1 MQYLL
6 DTNICIYL
14 IKHKP
19 PKVLTRFQSL
29 SLSDIGISSIT
40 VAELEYGVY
49 KSQQQEKNRSA
60 LMQFLIPLEIVE
72 FDQTAATVYGLIRS
86 DLESKGL
93 VIGAMDMLIAAHA
106 LSRGVTLVSNNV
118 REFSRI
124 PDLLLENWA
133 ERTIATSASF

>member
-14 IKHKP
+14 IKQKP
-19 PKVLTRFQSL
+19 SKVLARFQTL
-29 SLSDIGISSIT
+29 ALSDIGISSIT

-72 FDQTAATVYGLIRS
+72 FDQAAATIYGSIRS
-86 DLESKGL
+86 DLESRGL
-93 VIGAMDMLIAAHA
+93 VIGSMDMLIAAHA
-106 LSRGVTLVSNNV
+106 LSLGITLVSNNL

-124 PDLLLENWA
+124 ANLSLENWA
-133 ERTIATSASF
+133 E

>member
-14 IKHKP
+14 IKQKP
-19 PKVLTRFQSL
+19 PKVLERFSNL
-29 SLSDIGISSIT
+29 ALSDIGISSIT

-60 LMQFLIPLEIVE
+60 LMQFLIPLEIIE
-72 FDQTAATVYGLIRS
+72 FDQAAATVYGKIRS
-86 DLESKGL
+86 DLESRGL

-106 LSRGVTLVSNNV
+106 LSLSVTLVSNNV

-124 PDLLLENWA
+124 DNLSLEN
-133 ERTIATSASF
+133 

>member
-14 IKHKP
+14 IKQKP
-19 PKVLTRFQSL
+19 PKVLERFSNL
-29 SLSDIGISSIT
+29 ALSDIGISSIT

-60 LMQFLIPLEIVE
+60 LMQFLIPLEIIE
-72 FDQTAATVYGLIRS
+72 FDQAAATVYGEIRS
-86 DLESKGL
+86 DLESRGL

-106 LSRGVTLVSNNV
+106 LSLSVTLVSNNV

-124 PDLLLENWA
+124 DNLSLENWA
-133 ERTIATSASF
+133 E

>member
-14 IKHKP
+14 IKQKP
-19 PKVLTRFQSL
+19 EKVIARFQTL
-29 SLSDIGISSIT
+29 SISDIGISSTT

-49 KSQQQEKNRSA
+49 KSQKQEKNKNA
-60 LMQFLIPLEIVE
+60 LQQFLLPLEIIE
-72 FDQTAATVYGLIRS
+72 FSQDAAVIYGYMRS

-93 VIGAMDMLIAAHA
+93 VIGPMDMLIAAHSMS
-106 LSRGVTLVSNNV
+106 LDITLVTNNI

-124 PDLLLENWA
+124 PNLLLENWA
-133 ERTIATSASF
+133 E

>member
-14 IKHKP
+14 IKQKP
-19 PKVLTRFQSL
+19 PKVLERFL
-29 SLSDIGISSIT
+29 NLALSDIGISSIT

-60 LMQFLIPLEIVE
+60 LMQFLIPLEIIE
-72 FDQTAATVYGLIRS
+72 FDQAAATVYGEIRS
-86 DLESKGL
+86 DLESRGL

-106 LSRGVTLVSNNV
+106 LSLSVTLVSNNV

-124 PDLLLENWA
+124 DNLSLENWA
-133 ERTIATSASF
+133 E

>member
-14 IKHKP
+14 IKQKP
-19 PKVLTRFQSL
+19 SKVLARFSTL
-29 SLSDIGISSIT
+29 ALSDIGISSIT
-40 VAELEYGVY
+40 VAELEYGVC

-72 FDQTAATVYGLIRS
+72 FDQTAATLYGSIRS
-86 DLESKGL
+86 DLESRGL
-93 VIGAMDMLIAAHA
+93 VIGSMDMLIAAHA
-106 LSRGVTLVSNNV
+106 LSLGVTLVSNNV

-124 PDLLLENWA
+124 ASLSLENWV
-133 ERTIATSASF
+133 E

>member
-14 IKHKP
+14 IKQKP
-19 PKVLTRFQSL
+19 PKVLARFSTL
-29 SLSDIGISSIT
+29 ALSDIGISSIT
-40 VAELEYGVY
+40 VAELEYGVC

-60 LMQFLIPLEIVE
+60 LMQFLIPLEIVT
-72 FDQTAATVYGLIRS
+72 FDQAAATVYGAIRS
-86 DLESKGL
+86 DLENRGL

-106 LSRGVTLVSNNV
+106 LSLGVTLVSNNV

-124 PDLLLENWA
+124 GNLSLENWA
-133 ERTIATSASF
+133 E